1 MTSSSSKTI
10 TNDLSVPV
18 YYLRVKDPTVV
29 YFKDNNSN
37 NLLTLGYSI
46 YPVLPSTSYEFS
58 RLVYTDYGVFVS
70 DTMMKFTE

>member
-1 MTSSSSKTI
+1 MILALCHLNGEWRIGRVNMTSSSSKTL

-46 YPVLPSTSYEFS
+46 YSVLTSTSY
-58 RLVYTDYGVFVS
+58 
-70 DTMMKFTE
+70 

>member
-37 NLLTLGYSI
+37 NLLLLGYSI
-46 YPVLPSTSYEFS
+46 YPVLMYTSYEFS
-58 RLVYTDYGVFVS
+58 RVFYTDYGVFVS
-70 DTMMKFTE
+70 DTMMNFTE